1 MEDIAVF
8 AREGSILPLV
18 TDTYTNDIKA
28 PSEFDLHIF
37 TGKAGEFTLAEDEK
51 EFTDFIESDWAYT
64 RYENCE
70 VKISDTNDENLSYLF
85 KIHPQEGNALAAPQK
100 RKYNLYFHSIG
111 SYTKLDI
118 TLDKESLTPSDI
130 RYDEDMA
137 TLRIDLPEINS
148 NSGIEIRIDA
158 ATATD
163 SIQGRI
169 FNILNN
175 AQIEYDLKTKVME
188 AVRKYD
194 STNSGKVIGEIY
206 SVCENEYVKGAII
219 ELLSAK

>member
-1 MEDIAVF
+1 
-8 AREGSILPLV
+8 
-18 TDTYTNDIKA
+18 
-28 PSEFDLHIF
+28 
-37 TGKAGEFTLAEDEK
+37 
-51 EFTDFIESDWAYT
+51 
-64 RYENCE
+64 
-70 VKISDTNDENLSYLF
+70 
-85 KIHPQEGNALAAPQK
+85 
-100 RKYNLYFHSIG
+100 
-111 SYTKLDI
+111 
-118 TLDKESLTPSDI
+118 
-130 RYDEDMA
+130 MA

-158 ATATD
+158 AATTD
-163 SIQGRI
+163 GIQSRI

-206 SVCENEYVKGAII
+206 SVCENEYVRGAII